1 MQRSAC
7 IATILLFA
15 HASFAGLSPDAAF
28 ANPIIPTIIDQ
39 PETEAPVESEPAGA
53 GDAVVLG
60 PLLPAFVAAEPQAP
74 AVTPDV
80 EPEAQGNKATEHP
93 PLASPAE
100 AAETVETVETPSS
113 SQAESAVVRSN
124 DSLPLGSPSAPPFAL
139 EGDTREVA
147 APLQE
152 SWLVRTIVG
161 LVAVIGLIVAVRFGL
176 QWLEARTGGGSSAFA
191 SSARAPS
198 GLVEVLARYTV
209 SRGSKL
215 LLLKIDSRI
224 LVVSQA
230 NGEMQTLSEIT
241 NPEEVASILLKT
253 RDEEGETI
261 ANQFTKILRGLEND
275 ASVLDDPIA
284 PLSPRRALVAAQER
298 AIEEE
303 PADPVDGVSAL
314 RNRLSRFGDLSA

>member
-1 MQRSAC
+1 M
-7 IATILLFA
+7 
-15 HASFAGLSPDAAF
+15 
-28 ANPIIPTIIDQ
+28 
-39 PETEAPVESEPAGA
+39 
-53 GDAVVLG
+53 
-60 PLLPAFVAAEPQAP
+60 
-74 AVTPDV
+74 
-80 EPEAQGNKATEHP
+80 
-93 PLASPAE
+93 
-100 AAETVETVETPSS
+100 
-113 SQAESAVVRSN
+113 
-124 DSLPLGSPSAPPFAL
+124 
-139 EGDTREVA
+139 
-147 APLQE
+147 
-152 SWLVRTIVG
+152 
-161 LVAVIGLIVAVRFGL
+161 
-176 QWLEARTGGGSSAFA
+176 
-191 SSARAPS
+191 
-198 GLVEVLARYTV
+198 LARYTV